1 MSPRSTTRSEKRAP
15 KGPTGLDA
23 SSWEGTV
30 KRTVTE
36 FKEDGLTDWAAAL
49 TYYAVLS
56 IFPALLA
63 LVSILGLIGTS
74 ATDPI
79 LDNVGEFT
87 SGPARDIVET
97 AVENLEGSQ
106 GGAGVMAI
114 VGILLA
120 VWSSSKYVAAF
131 MRASNAIYDVEEG
144 RPFWKKGLVRFAV
157 TLTVM
162 VLLAASAIIVVVS
175 GSVAEQ
181 AGELL
186 GLGST
191 GITIWRIAKWPVL
204 VVIVALILALLYW
217 SSPNVKLPGFRWV
230 TPGGLLAVIVWM
242 AASAGFAFFVANFG
256 SYNKTYGAFAG
267 VVIFLIWLWISNVAV
282 LLGAELD
289 AELARSR
296 EIEAGH
302 PADQE
307 PFLEPRDTTKIK
319 D

>member
-1 MSPRSTTRSEKRAP
+1 MTSDTVPRTHRRAP

-23 SSWEGTV
+23 SSWEGTL
-30 KRTVTE
+30 KRTVKE
-36 FKEDGLTDWAAAL
+36 FKADDLTDWAAAL
-49 TYYAVLS
+49 TYYSVLS

-63 LVSILGLIGTS
+63 IVSILGLVGTS

-79 LDNVGEFT
+79 LENVGEFT
-87 SGPARDIVET
+87 SGPARDIVEEG
-97 AVENLEGSQ
+97 VRNLQGSQ

-114 VGILLA
+114 LGILLA

-131 MRASNAIYDVEEG
+131 MRASNSIYDVPEG

-162 VLLAASAIIVVVS
+162 VLLAASALIVVVS
-175 GSVAEQ
+175 GSLAEQ
-181 AGELL
+181 AGDLL

-191 GITIWRIAKWPVL
+191 AVTVWSIAKWPVL

-230 TPGGLLAVIVWM
+230 TPGGLLAVLLWM

-256 SYNKTYGAFAG
+256 SYNKTYGTFAG
-267 VVIFLIWLWISNVAV
+267 VVIFLIWLWISNVAI

-296 EIEAGH
+296 QIEAGH
-302 PADQE
+302 PAEKE
-307 PFLEPRDTTKIK
+307 PFLEPRDTTKI
-319 D
+319 DS